1 MTLFD
6 TIIKNPALRY
16 PGSTWNLIEWHLS
29 FVPPHYGFIS
39 PFAGSATEFLRK
51 KPSKLDVYNDLNG
64 DLVNFFR
71 VLRERPDELIA
82 QIELTPYARAEHEY
96 CLQPCDD
103 PLERARRF
111 YVVSWQSFKPNDK
124 KLSWRCHKSMANK
137 KGDLVRYTNSA
148 IDFEHGKSSL
158 VAIADKFRGV
168 EIENV
173 DGIEMAADYG
183 RAGNF
188 LYCNPPYVTQTVE
201 SNTHYQNG
209 QWPDS
214 THLDL
219 FNAMQQNKGMA
230 MVCGYASKLYTDTY
244 EAAGWERH
252 DRKARTSGKDKIES
266 VWLCPKTQAALKTN
280 GKQGRLI

>member
-6 TIIKNPALRY
+6 TTIKNPALRY

-51 KPSKLDVYNDLNG
+51 RPSKLDVYNDLNG

-111 YVVSWQSFKPNDK
+111 YVVAWQSFHMKDNPP
-124 KLSWRCHKSMANK
+124 SWRRKTAMVDKNGAQS
-137 KGDLVRYTNSA
+137 GDYTRATNSSRG
-148 IDFEHGKSSL
+148 FLS
-158 VAIADKFRGV
+158 VCADKIRFLQ
-168 EIENV
+168 IEST
-173 DGIEMAADYG
+173 DGIELVKQYG
-183 RAGNF
+183 KAGNF
-188 LYCNPPYVTQTVE
+188 LYCNPPYVQSTVTSSTIYGNE
-201 SNTHYQNG
+201 
-209 QWPDS
+209 WPDS

-219 FNAMQQNKGMA
+219 FNALQQNKGMA
-230 MVCGYASKLYTDTY
+230 MVCGYASQLYADTY
-244 EAAGWERH
+244 EASGWERH
-252 DRKARTSGKDKIES
+252 DKKVRTSGKPKIES
-266 VWLCPKTQAALKTN
+266 IWLCPKTKAALKTN
-280 GKQGRLI
+280 GRQGRLI